1 MNYELAKQ
9 LKEAG
14 FKAKKTT
21 GGYFDQ
27 DGESKY
33 YPSPE
38 LSELIEACGEE
49 FRCLFS
55 PLKESVA
62 WLGVPDDLNLTDWI
76 AEAKQIGIFAE
87 GKTPSEAVARLWLK
101 LNGKLDQ

>member
-14 FKAKKTT
+14 FKAKTTT

-33 YPSPE
+33 YPIPE
-38 LSELIEACGEE
+38 LSELIEACGEK
-49 FRCLFS
+49 CVVWGNNAGIVYD
-55 PLKESVA
+55 ESAGTITYEVF
-62 WLGVPDDLNLTDWI
+62 
-76 AEAKQIGIFAE
+76 QS
-87 GKTPSEAVARLWLK
+87 GKTPLEAVAKLWLT
-101 LNGKLDQ
+101 LNQKLDQ